1 MQISIPLMPRIN
13 KRPLSCGIFCVFSV
27 FSYVFLTIEPG
38 RLLCCTLCLKMVSK
52 SPIPA
57 SQVLPPS
64 LMLYSHSLYCNFIW
78 LLTLTE
84 NVSWS
89 ASFLKKKKNYLNY
102 SPWYTPPVLFSPSPL
117 SLCILLSYYFLFYCL
132 GKNKVL
138 KQLLT
143 AG

>member
-13 KRPLSCGIFCVFSV
+13 KRPLSCGIFCFFSV
-27 FSYVFLTIEPG
+27 FSYVFLTIEPV
-38 RLLCCTLCLKMVSK
+38 RLLCYALCLKMVSK

-64 LMLYSHSLYCNFIW
+64 LMLYYHSLYCNFIW

-89 ASFLKKKKNYLNY
+89 ASFFFLNYLNY
-102 SPWYTPPVLFSPSPL
+102 SPRYTPPVLFSPSPL
-117 SLCILLSYYFLFYCL
+117 SLCILLSYYLLFYCL